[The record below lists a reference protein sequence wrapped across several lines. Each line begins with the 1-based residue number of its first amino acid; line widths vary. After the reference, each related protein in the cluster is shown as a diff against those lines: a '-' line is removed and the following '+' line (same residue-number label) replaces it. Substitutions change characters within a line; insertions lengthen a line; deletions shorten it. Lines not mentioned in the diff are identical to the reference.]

1 MTKNKARSLKFAVS
15 GLLLASG
22 PMLGC
27 GGSDTHVNEP
37 VHTNEP
43 PEHTVNEPVEDHV
56 NEPAPDESHTNEPA
70 PEGDTEIE

>member
-1 MTKNKARSLKFAVS
+1 MRLAMTKNKARSLKFAVS

-22 PMLGC
+22 PLLGC

-43 PEHTVNEPVEDHV
+43 
-56 NEPAPDESHTNEPA
+56 HTNEPA
-70 PEGDTEIE
+70 PEETVNEPAPDDTIVNEPAPEAE